1 MKKRIASLVAFCLL
15 MIPLITA
22 PVFASGGD
30 DTVLHVNATADM
42 TIGNDIKSTKPTT
55 NSELITV
62 REYTWYKGNN
72 IRDLGNI
79 EDGESFAENT
89 KYVLVAVFT
98 VPEGYTI
105 NYGAYKFDDTVNGV
119 LASYSQI
126 SENNRTLT
134 GYYIVKTAEALSD
147 FQVSVQEPVIGDT
160 PSTPIIEPDGWN
172 ARPYTIDS
180 YTWFC
185 ESADGIKNK
194 MDEGQKFETGFKYTL
209 SVVLSTDS
217 TKCLV
222 AEGASGTLNS
232 EIKSKQSYKTDDTHI
247 NLDFELGEIEILRIQ
262 NADITVKEPVAGE
275 MFDYTPTVTTNPLDS
290 TSYNVVWYE
299 YDSNNYKYT
308 KITDKAQKA
317 EADKYYFFDITLT
330 PKEGYVINDTLVES
344 VNGIM
349 TDDND
354 YYNKIKENADGSVTI
369 TREYTTF
376 VAYEI
381 PFSVKVEQGESVVPV
396 GEHTFELNIDINDY
410 VLEVPHIEASVTT
423 NGTGTFNGMIKLYGD
438 PELINEML
446 KNNGIYVSLKSGDEE
461 EWTYSDTKFLVS
473 REETDEGIE
482 ELCYYVVNFV
492 ENPNYPGYLILE
504 KGEKT
509 DKMEF
514 VNIYT
519 SNEKGD
525 DSETPSVT
533 PGSGSTNVNPSATP
547 STDTNGVIDS
557 NEKNNSTLND
567 ETAFITPDNSSTD
580 VDSSSTLDA
589 DSKSVS
595 VVGEKIKNPKTADVT
610 PYTVWVAMFSVSV
623 VVLVSIITSKKR
635 NNS

>member
-1 MKKRIASLVAFCLL
+1 
-15 MIPLITA
+15 
-22 PVFASGGD
+22 
-30 DTVLHVNATADM
+30 
-42 TIGNDIKSTKPTT
+42 
-55 NSELITV
+55 
-62 REYTWYKGNN
+62 
-72 IRDLGNI
+72 
-79 EDGESFAENT
+79 
-89 KYVLVAVFT
+89 
-98 VPEGYTI
+98 
-105 NYGAYKFDDTVNGV
+105 
-119 LASYSQI
+119 
-126 SENNRTLT
+126 
-134 GYYIVKTAEALSD
+134 
-147 FQVSVQEPVIGDT
+147 
-160 PSTPIIEPDGWN
+160 
-172 ARPYTIDS
+172 
-180 YTWFC
+180 
-185 ESADGIKNK
+185 
-194 MDEGQKFETGFKYTL
+194 
-209 SVVLSTDS
+209 
-217 TKCLV
+217 
-222 AEGASGTLNS
+222 
-232 EIKSKQSYKTDDTHI
+232 
-247 NLDFELGEIEILRIQ
+247 
-262 NADITVKEPVAGE
+262 

-299 YDSNNYKYT
+299 NDSNNYKYT

-381 PFSVKVEQGESVVPV
+381 PFSVKVEQGGSVVPV

-446 KNNGIYVSLKSGDEE
+446 ENNGIYVSLKSGDEE

-533 PGSGSTNVNPSATP
+533 PGSGSTNVNPSATS